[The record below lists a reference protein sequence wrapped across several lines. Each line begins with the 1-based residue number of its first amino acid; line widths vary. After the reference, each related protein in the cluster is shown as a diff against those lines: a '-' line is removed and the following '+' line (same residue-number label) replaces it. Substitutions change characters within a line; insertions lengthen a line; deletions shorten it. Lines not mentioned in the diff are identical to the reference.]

1 MGIVW
6 FSHVTGAI
14 PVQLITAPDLSAAEA
29 HPGIAERLSFYSLPL
44 NLVHYTL
51 YLYPIYL
58 SLAFH
63 E

>member
-29 HPGIAERLSFYSLPL
+29 HPGIAETVGLFSPQELTVYFY
-44 NLVHYTL
+44 
-51 YLYPIYL
+51 
-58 SLAFH
+58 
-63 E
+63 